1 MRRRA
6 FLRWAAGGLL
16 ASRAPLVA
24 GRDWLP
30 DFTTISLPDT
40 GLSGAQWRVVDAVQQ
55 HLFPSEARAPGARE
69 ANALPWLQWVLS
81 APDLEPG
88 TQDFHRRNVQA
99 LIALAEKRFDAPF
112 PGLSV
117 DRKET
122 LLREFEQQGE
132 GRAWLREIL
141 DSILEALLGD
151 PVYGGNPGG
160 IGWKWLRH
168 RPGYKRPPADKR
180 YFLL

>member
-16 ASRAPLVA
+16 ASRTAMVA

-30 DFTTISLPDT
+30 DFSAISLADT
-40 GLSGAQWRVVDAVQQ
+40 GLSAAQWRVVDAVQQ
-55 HLFPSEARAPGARE
+55 HLFPSESNAPGARE
-69 ANALPWLQWVLS
+69 ASALPWLQWVLS

-88 TQDFHRRNVQA
+88 TRDFHKRNVKA
-99 LIALAEKRFDAPF
+99 LITLAEQRGGTPF
-112 PGLSV
+112 PALSV
-117 DRKET
+117 ERKEN
-122 LLREFEQQGE
+122 LLREFERQGE
-132 GRAWLREIL
+132 GRAWLREVL
-141 DSILEALLGD
+141 NYVLEALLTD
-151 PVYGGNPGG
+151 PVYGANPDA
-160 IGWKWLRH
+160 IGWRWLKH